1 MSEKVFKRNRTILLK
16 IFKQYIPVF
25 SEDQLFDFLTQMRN
39 MTKLYRKVYSV
50 EQLENIFLFE
60 FIPHIGE

>member
-16 IFKQYIPVF
+16 IFKQYIPVY
-25 SEDQLFDFLTQMRN
+25 SEDQLFDFLANIRN
-39 MTKLYRKVYSV
+39 MTKLHRRIYSV

-60 FIPHIGE
+60 LIPLMGA